1 MIILY
6 CCVTVHSGA
15 VDAVQLDYVTPP
27 DGALPL
33 EKSPNTLLKSN
44 KLFMY
49 LLPRT
54 LLHTKTVIFGCE
66 MMRMLIFA

>member
-6 CCVTVHSGA
+6 CCVTVHSGT

-54 LLHTKTVIFGCE
+54 YKNCDIWV
-66 MMRMLIFA
+66 